1 MAEPVSLQT
10 MLTYL
15 TLISVPVGVF
25 YHIMTLRNT
34 RKNQELQQETRQA
47 QFFMQTYQ
55 SLVTPEIQRL
65 YGEVLEWEWTD
76 FDDFAEKYYKKPS
89 RRGEWI
95 SINLTFDILGLMLK
109 ENLMDP
115 ELLFKMEQHGTR
127 GGTVLWY
134 KFEPVIREM
143 RRRENNPD
151 LMKHFE
157 YFVEEMNRLRKLKGS
172 SSKWAP
178 ENVWWFKA

>member
-10 MLTYL
+10 LLTYL

-34 RKNQELQQETRQA
+34 RRNQELQLETRQA

-55 SLVTPEIQRL
+55 SVMTPEKQRL

-76 FDDFAEKYYKKPS
+76 FDDFSERYYKNPTRK
-89 RRGEWI
+89 GEWI
-95 SINLTFDILGLMLK
+95 SANMTFDILGIMLK
-109 ENLMDP
+109 ENLMNI
-115 ELLFKMEQHGTR
+115 EILFEMEQSGTR

-134 KFEPVIREM
+134 KFEPIVREM
-143 RRRENNPD
+143 RKRESNPD
-151 LMKHFE
+151 LLKNFE
-157 YFVEEMNRLRKLKGS
+157 YYVEEMYKLRRLKGLS
-172 SSKWAP
+172 TEWSP
-178 ENVWWFKA
+178 ENVWWFEK